1 MVAPMQLLGQIYAA
15 VDGAMATAVDLA
27 WGTPL
32 LVLLVG
38 GGFLMLLYSRLLPF
52 FGLRHAFDIIR
63 GRYDDPDDPGEIS
76 HFEALSTAL
85 SSTIGM
91 GNIGGVAIAITQGGA
106 GAVFW
111 MWVAA
116 LVGMATKFFTCTLAI
131 MYRGPD
137 SSGQLQ
143 GGPMYFLRHG
153 LGRWGEPM
161 AIFFSLC
168 GMVGCLAMF
177 QSNQLAEAI
186 VEVVGTNEAVS
197 PGVINSVTGAVCV
210 VLASIVIFGG
220 VRRIAAVASRL
231 VPTMCVLYIGAA
243 LLILALNFEAIP
255 VVFAGIFRDAFG
267 VQAVAGGAVGYS
279 FMKVVQV
286 GIKRAAFSNEAGI
299 GTAPMAH
306 GAAKTTEP
314 VREGLVAM
322 VGPFVD
328 TIVVCSMTA
337 FIILVAGLGHENGEI
352 SGVGLTLRAFESALG
367 PVGKY
372 LLMVIIA
379 MFALS
384 TIFGY
389 SYYGRKCF
397 AFVFGVGPSRYY
409 NYVFVGSLYLGA
421 VWQADL
427 VVNLLDVAFALMAFP
442 TMLGTLIMSP
452 RVVRAARDYFKRM
465 KDHRL
470 REPKT
475 SKQSTD

>member
-1 MVAPMQLLGQIYAA
+1 MNLLGQIYSA

-27 WGTPL
+27 WGMPL

-38 GGFLMLLYSRLLPF
+38 GGFLLLLYSRLLPF
-52 FGLRHAFDIIR
+52 LGLRHAIDIIR

-116 LVGMATKFFTCTLAI
+116 TVGMATKFFTCTLAI

-137 SSGQLQ
+137 STGQLQ

-153 LGRWGEPM
+153 LGRLGEPL

-177 QSNQLAEAI
+177 QTNQLAEAI
-186 VEVVGTNEAVS
+186 VEVVGPNKTVS
-197 PGVINSVTGAVCV
+197 PAVINSVTGIVCV

-220 VRRIAAVASRL
+220 VRRIAAVAARL

-243 LLILALNFEAIP
+243 LLIMALNVEAIP
-255 VVFAGIFRDAFG
+255 VVFGRIFSDAFG
-267 VQAVAGGAVGYS
+267 TEAVAGGAVGYG

-322 VGPFVD
+322 VGPFID

-337 FIILVAGLGHENGEI
+337 FIILVAGLGPENGEV

-367 PVGKY
+367 TVGKY
-372 LLMVIIA
+372 FLMGIIA

-384 TIFGY
+384 TMFGY

-397 AFVFGVGPSRYY
+397 AFVFGVAASRYY

-421 VWQADL
+421 IWQADL
-427 VVNLLDVAFALMAFP
+427 VVNLLDVSFALMAFP
-442 TMLGTLIMSP
+442 TMVGTLIMSP

-465 KDHRL
+465 AEQRAGEKSA
-470 REPKT
+470 
-475 SKQSTD
+475 SKQPTE